1 MLRHQ
6 APSSPPAG
14 ARLNRT
20 RIGFIGLGSYLPART
35 LTNQDL
41 ERIVDTTNEWILQ
54 RTGIESRRILGE
66 NETVLDMA
74 VHAARKAIADAGL
87 EPREIGDI
95 RVAVNTWMRFPSLA
109 TQVQAALGIGDSSA
123 SDVAAGCA
131 GFIYAVEDAFHKLSI
146 ERERYGRE
154 LRALVIGVDGLSL
167 ITDWTDRNTCV
178 LLGDGAG
185 AVVMGAAR
193 DNEILATHTEAQGKY
208 GDLLYSDEILER
220 QAIPGDPIRFTHE
233 TCAARPYLHMDGAKV
248 FAQAV
253 RVMTGNV
260 RRVIEKYN
268 AMNPDGPVRIEDV
281 GYVFPHQANYRIIA
295 AVADALGVPLDRVYT
310 EGIRKYGNTSAASI
324 PIGYDE
330 CREQAR
336 GKLVVDVAF
345 GAGFASGAVLR
356 RG

>member
-1 MLRHQ
+1 
-6 APSSPPAG
+6 
-14 ARLNRT
+14 LNRP
-20 RIGFIGLGSYLPART
+20 RFGFLGLGSYLPARV

-54 RTGIESRRILGE
+54 RTGIQERRILGE

-74 VHAARKAIADAGL
+74 VHAARKALADAGL
-87 EPREIGDI
+87 GPADIGDI

-109 TQVQAALGIGDSSA
+109 TQVQAALGIVDSSA

-131 GFIYAVEDAFHKLSI
+131 GFIYAVEDAYNKLSM
-146 ERERYGRE
+146 EQERYGRE

-185 AVVMGAAR
+185 AAVMGPAR
-193 DNEILATHTEAQGKY
+193 DNEILAVHTEAQGKY
-208 GDLLYSDEILER
+208 GDLLFSDEILER
-220 QAIPGDPIRFTHE
+220 QAIPGSPIRFKHE

-248 FAQAV
+248 FAAAV

-260 RRVIEKYN
+260 RRVVQKHS
-268 AMNPDGPVRIEDV
+268 AMNPGDAVRLEDI
-281 GYVFPHQANYRIIA
+281 GYVFPHQANHRIIA
-295 AVADALGVPLDRVYT
+295 AVADSLGVPLDRVYT

-324 PIGYDE
+324 PIGWDE
-330 CREQAR
+330 CRDQAR
-336 GKLVVDVAF
+336 GKLIVDVAF